1 VFYNLIGKTCVI
13 VNVKHFIWRLNLN
26 RITTKDNLKKKRVM
40 ITNKSRAL
48 CKEKEESVLTLFFLN
63 TRYLVRHDIYV
74 KNEQTLKQFQ
84 SSGSI
89 IWKTMWMS
97 FMKEIWDHKKD
108 VMFRKIIID
117 GEEFLGQHN

>member
-1 VFYNLIGKTCVI
+1 MFYNLIGKTCVI

-89 IWKTMWMS
+89 I
-97 FMKEIWDHKKD
+97 
-108 VMFRKIIID
+108 
-117 GEEFLGQHN
+117 

>member
-89 IWKTMWMS
+89 I
-97 FMKEIWDHKKD
+97 
-108 VMFRKIIID
+108 
-117 GEEFLGQHN
+117 

>member
-1 VFYNLIGKTCVI
+1 
-13 VNVKHFIWRLNLN
+13 
-26 RITTKDNLKKKRVM
+26 M

-89 IWKTMWMS
+89 I
-97 FMKEIWDHKKD
+97 
-108 VMFRKIIID
+108 
-117 GEEFLGQHN
+117 